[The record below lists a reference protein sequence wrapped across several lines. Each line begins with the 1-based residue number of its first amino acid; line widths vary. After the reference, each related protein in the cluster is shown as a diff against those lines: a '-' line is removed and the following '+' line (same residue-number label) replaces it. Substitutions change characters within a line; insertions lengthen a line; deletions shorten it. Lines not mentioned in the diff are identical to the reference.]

1 LDIKT
6 ACTPRPDILS
16 GTFNPEIFTASLSAV
31 TNHYQ
36 GISTGIHDMY
46 KDAALFFQEATYP
59 TQGLTTIL
67 SDIFGRLSGDN
78 SLPAI
83 HRLETAF
90 GGGKTHTLIA
100 CTHIAH
106 KGKALEG
113 VMDHLLPAN
122 LIPEPGE
129 IRVAGIAGDEIPVH
143 KSKGDRLVPYTLWG
157 EMAFQLGGETLYR
170 QVEADAVSPAAP
182 GKDFF
187 QQVFEGG
194 KALVMMDELA
204 QYAARLSAAT
214 PTGSEQLAAFLMA
227 LNGYARENP
236 GIVVVLSLASASDA
250 FSSQTGILTELLGK
264 VTGRQISEDEA
275 LTTGAMAVKSVAS
288 VVSRDATTTVPVQAA
303 EISRVLGKRLFI
315 AIDHQAAAQTA
326 DQYMEMY
333 AKNASMLPDHVT
345 RADFKDQMVRLFPFH
360 PTLIDFLNKKLATLE
375 NFQGTRGV
383 LRVLALAVR
392 RIWEKSDP
400 IPMIHT
406 CHLDLRYARM
416 VNEII
421 GRTGAGDLLTVLN
434 ADIGGADTDGIE
446 GGKSNAQ
453 LCDLRNPHPENR
465 PMYVYTWKSVFL
477 HSLVGRDQ
485 ALGSN
490 IFGLTE
496 LDALFEVSF
505 PGLTPAQVKV
515 ALEEI
520 SNSAFYLRFNQGR
533 YYASLEPSINIALS
547 KIRRAIQKAELMQ
560 ALQAAA
566 RKVVSTDVKT
576 FHVINDVSVPEH
588 IPDNRGRPALAMVA
602 LDAGRINVDE
612 FVTTAGPNR
621 PRLEQNLVF
630 LLVPDTVNT
639 QYDSTDP
646 ELFEAFS
653 PAAEKNKLSHL
664 EDVARTVLA
673 MRRLVKK
680 PQDYGINPRKLEED
694 AFKQRIRER
703 ENAMVTAV
711 TQAFRHLWFPSTT
724 GQITRKE
731 IRTAGGEGGASV
743 LEQIRR
749 VLLEENELV
758 TADQATRSH
767 LTNLAKLFFKAS
779 DTIHLKQLQ
788 ENFFRLRTWPIL
800 DGPEVFD
807 LIIRE
812 GVAKDIW
819 CLYRMTSDDSTR
831 PDEFYSRDTGG
842 LPFSLN
848 LDDGYAL
855 VTREG
860 AKQREWIQAKG
871 PDQSQIQEWVQQA
884 IGEKKECAVGEIAET
899 VKGLHG
905 NLPENS
911 VETALIKLAQ
921 NERTMLF
928 RSAPGQDVR
937 PEDLISGT
945 RASLYTP
952 RADDVILTPAR
963 AAEKNLLTRK
973 DTALRLDGHTGGQVL
988 GPLLR
993 RIGSLYNQGAVSDIR
1008 LLDLPA
1014 IPLPKGGHLRIA
1026 VDNAP
1031 PDSMKAL
1038 GELFEVAGTLI
1049 SDDTALEAFLEITDP
1064 QEDCPLVKEIRKT
1077 QPHREQ
1083 ES

>member
-1 LDIKT
+1 VDIKT

-36 GISTGIHDMY
+36 GISTGIHELY
-46 KDAALFFQEATYP
+46 KDATLFFQDATYP
-59 TQGLTTIL
+59 TQGLKTIL

-90 GGGKTHTLIA
+90 GGGKTHTLVA
-100 CTHIAH
+100 CTHIAW
-106 KGKALEG
+106 KGKELQG
-113 VMDHLLPAN
+113 IVDYLLPAN

-143 KSKGDRLVPYTLWG
+143 KTQGDRLVPYTLWG
-157 EMAFQLGGETLYR
+157 EMAFQLGGEALYR
-170 QVEADAVSPAAP
+170 RVEADAVSLAAP

-187 QQVFEGG
+187 QQVFGGG

-214 PTGSEQLAAFLMA
+214 PGGSDQLAAFLMS
-227 LNGYARENP
+227 LNGYVREHP
-236 GIVVVLSLASASDA
+236 GIVVVLSLASAADA
-250 FSSQTGILTELLGK
+250 FSSQTGILVDLLGK

-275 LTTGAMAVKSVAS
+275 LTTGAMAVKGVAS
-288 VVSRDATTTVPVQAA
+288 VISRDATTTVPVQAA
-303 EISRVLGKRLFI
+303 EISRVLSKRLFTD
-315 AIDHQAAAQTA
+315 IDEKAAARTA
-326 DQYMEMY
+326 DLYMEMY
-333 AKNASMLPDHVT
+333 ARNASMLPDHVS
-345 RADFKDQMVRLFPFH
+345 RLDFKDHMVRVFPFH
-360 PTLIDFLNKKLATLE
+360 PTLIDFLNKKLATLD

-392 RIWEKSDP
+392 RIWDKNDP
-400 IPMIHT
+400 VPMIHT
-406 CHLDLRYARM
+406 CHLDMRHAPM
-416 VNEII
+416 VNEIL
-421 GRTGAGDLLTVLN
+421 GRTGSGDLLTVLN

-446 GGKSNAQ
+446 GGKSNAE

-465 PMYVYTWKSVFL
+465 PMYAYTWKSVFL

-547 KIRRAIQKAELMQ
+547 KIRRSIQKGELMQ

-566 RKVVSTDVKT
+566 RKVVSADVKT
-576 FHVINDVSVPEH
+576 FHVINDVSQPEH
-588 IPDNRGRPALAMVA
+588 IPDNKGRPALAMVA

-639 QYDSTDP
+639 QYDSDDP
-646 ELFEAFS
+646 ELFAAFS
-653 PAAEKNKLSHL
+653 PPREKNRLSLL
-664 EDVARTVLA
+664 EDIARTVLA

-680 PQDYGINPRKLEED
+680 PQDYGINPRKLEAD
-694 AFKQRIRER
+694 DFKQRISER
-703 ENAMVTAV
+703 ENAMNTAV
-711 TQAFRHLWFPSTT
+711 TQAYRHLWFPSTT
-724 GQITRKE
+724 GQISRKE

-749 VLLEENELV
+749 VLLEETELV

-767 LTNLAKLFFKAS
+767 LTNLAKLFFKNS
-779 DTIHLKQLQ
+779 DIIHLKKLQ
-788 ENFFRLRTWPIL
+788 ESFFRIRTWPIL
-800 DGPEVFD
+800 DSPEVFD
-807 LIIRE
+807 LIVRE
-812 GVAKDIW
+812 GVNQHIW
-819 CLYRMTSDDSTR
+819 CLYRMSSDDSTR

-842 LPFSLN
+842 VPFSLN

-855 VTREG
+855 VTPEG
-860 AKQREWIQAKG
+860 AKQRNWIKEKG
-871 PDQSQIQEWVQQA
+871 PDISQIKEWATQVIKEKQE
-884 IGEKKECAVGEIAET
+884 CPMGEIKEELT
-899 VKGLHG
+899 RTHG
-905 NLPENS
+905 NLPEES
-911 VETALIKLAQ
+911 VDTALLKLVQDNRAI
-921 NERTMLF
+921 LF
-928 RSAPGQDVR
+928 RSTPGQDIR
-937 PEDLISGT
+937 PEDIVSKT
-945 RASLYTP
+945 QTVFYKPASE
-952 RADDVILTPAR
+952 DVIVTPAR
-963 AAEKNLLTRK
+963 ASEKNLLSKK
-973 DTALRLDGHTGGQVL
+973 DTALRLEGQKGGSVL

-993 RIGSLYNQGAVSDIR
+993 RIGSLYNQGAVSSIE
-1008 LLDLPA
+1008 LLNLPD
-1014 IPLPKGGHLRIA
+1014 IPLPEGGRLQIA
-1026 VDNAP
+1026 VENAP
-1031 PDSMKAL
+1031 PGSMKAL

-1049 SDDTALEAFLEITDP
+1049 KSDTPLEAFLEITDP
-1064 QEDCPLVKEIRKT
+1064 NEDCALVKEIKKNQT
-1077 QPHREQ
+1077 EK
-1083 ES
+1083 E